1 MGVASHLLRSAVLA
15 IALSYAALA
24 VPASLAFNCQGL
36 WWAAPPQS
44 ESGWGINLAHQ
55 GDTIFATWFTYG
67 VGGQNWWLSMTA
79 NKTAEGIYSGT
90 LIETAGPA
98 FDAMPFD
105 PAKVTRTAVGSGTLT
120 FSDANNCTFDFDV
133 MGAAQTKSL
142 VRQVFGPLPSCTYGA
157 RPDFAAATNYQDL
170 WWVANG
176 AESGWGI
183 NLTHQG
189 DNIFATWFTYDV
201 DGTPL
206 WLSVTAAR
214 NAPNVYSGQL
224 IRTTGPAFY
233 ALPFDPAEVT
243 RTVVGT
249 ARFTFANGNAATFA
263 YTLNGVS
270 GTRTITRQLFVPPA
284 GTVCGDQAAVK
295 GYVFDG
301 YLERALVC
309 ADANGN
315 GRCDQ
320 GEAQTLSDATGGY
333 ELVTPGGFTGALVAE
348 IVAGQSRD
356 SDQPG
361 TTVDRSY
368 RMASPAR
375 GYSTN
380 ITPFTTLVHLA
391 AQKNF
396 PLAEEIVRNELGLP
410 PRFDIRLAA
419 VPAPGSLTQAVAR
432 SIVTALKAT
441 SATLDMSSP
450 RALATVVAAFP
461 RTLTELPTLR
471 ITTKGGAPIEST
483 NIYVDATFLLTN
495 PAVSDEPV
503 ALNGQIRG
511 RGHSTWGQPKN
522 PYHVKFANDTALAAL
537 PDVLGMNKGH
547 HWALLADYFDKSL
560 VRNKLAYSLG
570 NSSVFADG
578 LKWTPSGQHLEVFL
592 NGDYIGLYLLTE
604 TIRIDPGRLDI
615 KTMSADP
622 AVNDVDGGW
631 IVEVDVRL
639 ACYSSANVDLRHITP
654 YGVMVCIDTPDE
666 EDITPAQV
674 ASIKRFLNEVE
685 ADVFG
690 PGLPGRINATSFA
703 DWYLLQELFR
713 NFDAVFLTSDFMWK
727 DTAAAV
733 TAADR
738 LLNMGPIW
746 DFDISAG
753 NVGAL
758 GLWTSDGCWVSRQ
771 AEDGLTNWYTPLLAK
786 PAFLD
791 LVLSRWQQ
799 KRSALETFINASIDT
814 FARRIEAAQQRNF
827 TRWPVLGVPLALG
840 DYYLLPTHAEQV
852 AFLKRYLN
860 ERMAWLDQAYATPQ
874 SFDAMCR

>member
-1 MGVASHLLRSAVLA
+1 MRVALHLLISAVLA
-15 IALSYAALA
+15 VALSYSALA
-24 VPASLAFNCQGL
+24 VPASVPFNCQGL
-36 WWAAPPQS
+36 WWAAPPES
-44 ESGWGINLAHQ
+44 ESGWGMNLAHQ
-55 GDTIFATWFTYG
+55 GDKIFATWFTYG
-67 VGGQNWWLSMTA
+67 IGGDGWWLSMTA
-79 NKTAEGIYSGT
+79 DKTAEGIYSGT

-105 PAKVTRTAVGSGTLT
+105 PAKVTRTAVGSGMLT
-120 FSDANNCTFDFDV
+120 FSDADNCTFNYTV
-133 MGAAQTKSL
+133 KGVAQTKLL
-142 VRQVFGPLPSCTYGA
+142 VRQVFGPLPTCIYVA

-170 WWVANG
+170 WWAAGG

-189 DNIFATWFTYDV
+189 DKIFATWFTYDV

-214 NAPNVYSGQL
+214 TAPNAYGGEL
-224 IRTTGPAFY
+224 IRTTGPAFN
-233 ALPFDPAEVT
+233 AIPFDRAKVR

-249 ARFTFANGNAATFA
+249 ASFTFATGNAATFA
-263 YTLNGVS
+263 YTLNGES
-270 GTRTITRQLFVPPA
+270 QTKTLTRQLFVPPA
-284 GTVCGDQAAVK
+284 GTVCGDQVAIK
-295 GYVFDG
+295 GKVFDG
-301 YLERALVC
+301 SLERALVC
-309 ADANGN
+309 ADGNGN
-315 GRCDQ
+315 GRCDE

-333 ELVTPGGFTGALVAE
+333 ELVPPGGFTGALVAE

-380 ITPFTTLVHLA
+380 ITPFTTLVHLT

-396 PLAEEIVRNELGLP
+396 ALAEEIVRNELGLP
-410 PRFDIRLAA
+410 PRFDIRLGAP
-419 VPAPGSLTQAVAR
+419 PAPGSLTQAVAR
-432 SIVTALKAT
+432 SVVAALKAT

-450 RALATVVAAFP
+450 RALAAVVAAFP
-461 RTLTELPTLR
+461 RALTDLPTLR
-471 ITTKGGAPIEST
+471 IATKAGAPIDST
-483 NIYVDATFLLTN
+483 YVYVDATFLLTN
-495 PAVSDEPV
+495 PALSDEPV

-522 PYHVKFANDTALAAL
+522 PYRVKFADDTALAAL
-537 PDVLGMNKGH
+537 PDVLGMRKSR

-592 NGDYIGLYLLTE
+592 NGDYVGVYLLTE
-604 TIRIDPGRLDI
+604 TIRIDPGRLAI

-631 IVEVDVRL
+631 IVEVDIRL
-639 ACYSSANVDLRHITP
+639 DCYLSANVNLQHLTP
-654 YGVMVCIDTPDE
+654 QGVAICIDTPDE

-674 ASIKRFLNEVE
+674 ASIKRFLDEVE

-690 PGLPGRINATSFA
+690 PGLPAWMNATSFA

-727 DTAAAV
+727 DTNAAATV
-733 TAADR
+733 ADR
-738 LLNMGPIW
+738 VLNMGPIW

-753 NVGAL
+753 NVTAPE
-758 GLWTSDGCWVSRQ
+758 LWRSDGCWVSRQ
-771 AEDGLTNWYTPLLAK
+771 SYDTTSWIPRLLDK

-791 LVLSRWQQ
+791 LVLSRWKQ
-799 KRSALETFINASIDT
+799 KRPTLETFINSGIDT
-814 FARRIEAAQQRNF
+814 YARRIDAAQQRNF
-827 TRWPVLGVPLALG
+827 ARWRVLGVPLALG
-840 DYYLLPTHAEQV
+840 DYYLFPTHAEQV

-860 ERMAWLDQAYATPQ
+860 ERMTWLDQAYATPQ
-874 SFDAMCR
+874 SFDAMCK